1 MPSTADE
8 HDYIVVGAGSA
19 GSVLAA
25 RLSEETDVGVCLIEA
40 GPNDGHYTIRMPA
53 AVSINIKGRRYNW
66 GYRSE
71 PQAALGDKRVYQP
84 RGRVLGGSSSL
95 NGMIFIRGHAYDYD
109 GWEAQGATG
118 WGYRDVLP
126 YFKRLES
133 FEGGESTYRGGNG
146 PVPVRRGKL
155 TDPLHVAFLEAGQQ
169 AGFPLTDDVNGYQQY
184 GVGTFDKNISGG
196 ERWSAARAYLDPA
209 RRRAGLAIRTDAQ
222 VTRLLLEKGRAV
234 GVEIFAD
241 GRLQSLRARRE
252 VILCAGAF
260 DSPKLLMLS
269 GIGDPRE
276 LRKLSIKTVAPLQ
289 GVGKNLQDHTEVH
302 IQHRCLKPIT
312 LYGDLKLWRR
322 TLSGAQW
329 FLTRSGRAATNHY
342 DTGAFLYTDAAVRHP
357 DVQFHFVPIVYNN
370 SVERRVDCHGYRL
383 HAGPM
388 RPASRGTLS
397 LRSADW
403 RDPPVIDPRYFSE
416 DRDWRDMRRIVEL
429 ARHVFA
435 QPAFKPYRDIE
446 MSPGPEAQGVAAL
459 NDYIR
464 AWGDTGY
471 HPAGTCRMGTDE
483 DAVVDPTLKVHGVE
497 GLRVVDASVMPTIA
511 SGNLNAPVMMIAEK
525 AADIILGRAPLP
537 AEDAPVYEASPM
549 AGGERT

>member
-1 MPSTADE
+1 MSRPLEE

-25 RLSEETDVGVCLIEA
+25 RLSEEVGVSVCLVEA
-40 GPNDGHYTIRMPA
+40 GPTDGHYTIRMPA

-66 GYRSE
+66 GYVSE
-71 PQAALGDKRVYQP
+71 PQTALGGKRVYQP

-109 GWEAQGATG
+109 GWKAQGATG
-118 WGYRDVLP
+118 WGYRHVLP

-133 FEGGESTYRGGNG
+133 FEGGDRTYRGGKG
-146 PVPVRRGKL
+146 PLPVRRGKL
-155 TDPLHVAFLEAGQQ
+155 NDPLHAAFLEAGQQ
-169 AGFPLTDDVNGYQQY
+169 AGFPLTADVNGYQQY

-196 ERWSAARAYLDPA
+196 ERWSTARAYLGPA
-209 RRRAGLAIRTDAQ
+209 RARAGLSIRTNAQ
-222 VTRLLLEKGRAV
+222 STRLLLEKGRAI
-234 GVEIFAD
+234 GVEICAD
-241 GRLQSLRARRE
+241 GRLESLRARRE

-269 GIGDPRE
+269 GIGDPHE
-276 LRKLSIKTVAPLQ
+276 LQRHGLKTLVPLK

-322 TLSGAQW
+322 TLSGARW
-329 FLTRSGRAATNHY
+329 LLSRSGRAATNHY

-416 DRDWRDMRRIVEL
+416 ERDWRDMRRIVEL
-429 ARHVFA
+429 ARHVFS
-435 QPAFKPYRDIE
+435 QPAFKPYRDVE
-446 MSPGPEAQGVAAL
+446 LSPGPAVHGVAEL

-471 HPAGTCRMGTDE
+471 HPAGTCRMGIDE
-483 DAVVDPTLKVHGVE
+483 DAVVDPELKVRGFE
-497 GLRVVDASVMPTIA
+497 GLRIVDASIMPTIA

-525 AADIILGRAPLP
+525 ASDIILGRAPLP
-537 AEDAPVYEASPM
+537 AEDVPVYEAEQVREG
-549 AGGERT
+549 ARG